1 MRMQT
6 VLVISLLAVL
16 GVGSLAATRIPEIKS
31 RFFSANSAA
40 ALTPATN
47 QTTPVFAESPRRGQM
62 SRADYEREIVKLDS
76 AVLSRDVNIL
86 AAAADEAEKTWG
98 AAGGEQYGRL
108 MADVSFRIAN
118 YFDDFPLSQ
127 KYASLA
133 LTRADTF
140 SIDLETHLLGF
151 LTRDLR
157 AGSSGEDAESAWEKE
172 RSAKAKLWLRAWQR
186 LNSQIDRS
194 FDVTKRPS
202 TVMPPEGSGLPAGV
216 AAEAIK
222 DPAIRAKY
230 EEAIATNV
238 KLANMRNHQLKLREL
253 DRKFPTNAEDYLIRV
268 YSQSPNRI
276 AELREYLGTYG
287 IDRVTSK
294 RIVSEVE
301 KRISSA
307 ESLTHP

>member
-1 MRMQT
+1 MRRQT
-6 VLVISLLAVL
+6 LLVICLLAVL

-40 ALTPATN
+40 ALTSATK

-62 SRADYEREIVKLDS
+62 SRADYEREVVKLDS

-86 AAAADEAEKTWG
+86 AAAGDEAEKTWG

-108 MADVSFRIAN
+108 MSDVSFRLAN

-127 KYASLA
+127 KYASRA
-133 LTRADTF
+133 LSHADSF
-140 SIDLETHLLGF
+140 SVDLETHLLGF
-151 LTRDLR
+151 LTRDLS
-157 AGSSGEDAESAWEKE
+157 AGASGEDAENAWEKE
-172 RSAKAKLWLRAWQR
+172 RSAKAKLWLHAWQR

-194 FDVTKRPS
+194 FDFTKRPS
-202 TVMPPEGSGLPAGV
+202 TVMPPEESGLPAGV
-216 AAEAIK
+216 APEAIR
-222 DPAIRAKY
+222 DPALRAKY
-230 EEAIATNV
+230 KEAIDANV
-238 KLANMRNHQLKLREL
+238 KLANTRNHQLKLREL
-253 DRKFPTNAEDYLIRV
+253 DRGFPKNAEDYLIKV

-276 AELREYLGTYG
+276 AQLREYLGTYG

-301 KRISSA
+301 KRIRSA
-307 ESLTHP
+307 Q

>member
-1 MRMQT
+1 MRRQT
-6 VLVISLLAVL
+6 LLVICLLAVL

-40 ALTPATN
+40 ALTAATK

-62 SRADYEREIVKLDS
+62 SRADYEREVVKLDS

-86 AAAADEAEKTWG
+86 AAAADEAERTWG
-98 AAGGEQYGRL
+98 AAAGEQYGRF
-108 MADVSFRIAN
+108 MSDVSFRLAN
-118 YFDDFPLSQ
+118 YFDNFPLSQ

-133 LTRADTF
+133 LTHADTF

-151 LTRDLR
+151 LTRDLS
-157 AGSSGEDAESAWEKE
+157 AGASGEDAESAWEKE
-172 RSAKAKLWLRAWQR
+172 RTAKAKLWLHAWQR

-194 FDVTKRPS
+194 FDFTKIP
-202 TVMPPEGSGLPAGV
+202 TTAMPPEGSGLPPGV
-216 AAEAIK
+216 APEAIK
-222 DPAIRAKY
+222 DPAMRAKY
-230 EEAIATNV
+230 KEAIEANL
-238 KLANMRNHQLKLREL
+238 KLANARNHQLKLREL
-253 DRKFPTNAEDYLIRV
+253 DRRFPKNAEDYLIKV
-268 YSQSPNRI
+268 YSQSPDRI

-301 KRISSA
+301 KRMSTPN
-307 ESLTHP
+307 L